1 MPPPQKPAAVVP
13 HPEAQYTSAPTK
25 VPSSLK
31 SQMVTMVPEASG
43 NKPVEAA
50 LPAIEPVSVP
60 ELTERSLLV
69 EQPPLAYPPNAAG
82 KQGTVTLQVLI
93 GRDGGVQDAKFVQGS
108 LLFAHSAID
117 GVKQWK
123 FKPYMMNGR
132 PVSVQTTLTL
142 KFAPAQ

>member
-1 MPPPQKPAAVVP
+1 
-13 HPEAQYTSAPTK
+13 
-25 VPSSLK
+25 
-31 SQMVTMVPEASG
+31 MVPEASG

-69 EQPPLAYPPNAAG
+69 EQPPLAYTPNAAG